1 MTFMTMTAKDDAK
14 HIENANINSIIVQ
27 YFSNYEIKKKQLL
40 AKRRIKKGKL
50 LGGGKKSCFHLKMSK
65 KWWNIPQSF
74 IEWERE
80 ILVEAN

>member
-1 MTFMTMTAKDDAK
+1 MTMTAKEDSK
-14 HIENANINSIIVQ
+14 HVENANIQLLCNIFQ
-27 YFSNYEIKKKQLL
+27 TTKKKKKQLL